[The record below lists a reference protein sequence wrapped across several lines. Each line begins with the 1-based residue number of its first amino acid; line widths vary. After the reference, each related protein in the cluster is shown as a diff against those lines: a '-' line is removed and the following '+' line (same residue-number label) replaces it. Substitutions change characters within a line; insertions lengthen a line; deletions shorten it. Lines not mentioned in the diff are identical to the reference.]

1 MTSIDPDTKWA
12 LVTGAASGIGAAF
25 AANLAARNFGL
36 WLVDKQHDALM
47 AVTRDIEARHDVPV
61 KPIVADLQKIAD
73 QDAVIAVIAQAP
85 GLDLLV
91 NNAGF
96 GDPDLFQTV
105 LAESHV
111 AMLQVHVMA
120 PVRFSRAA
128 MPAMLARRKGAII
141 NVCSMIQYIHTPG
154 NTMYGAT
161 KLFLDSFSQRL
172 NLDVGRHGI
181 EIQSLIP
188 GYTVSNFGMTDEYK
202 GSPRSAIPAFLWS
215 SAESVVEASLRQLG
229 SGRLKCV
236 PGTFNRVLEF
246 CLRRGLFPRRL
257 MQRWIA

>member
-1 MTSIDPDTKWA
+1 MTSNGADIRQA

-25 AANLAARNFGL
+25 ASRLAERKFGL
-36 WLVDKQHDALM
+36 VLVDKQQDALM
-47 AVTRDIEARHDVPV
+47 AVARDIEARHGVSA
-61 KPIVADLQKIAD
+61 KPIRADLENTAD
-73 QDAVIAVIAQAP
+73 QDAVIDVIESSP
-85 GLDLLV
+85 RLDLLV

-96 GDPDLFQTV
+96 GDPRLFEQV
-105 LAESHV
+105 PPERHV

-128 MPAMLARRKGAII
+128 LPAMIARRKGAII
-141 NVCSMIQYIHTPG
+141 NVCSMSLYIQTPG

-161 KLFLDSFSQRL
+161 KLFLDGFSQRL
-172 NLDVGRHGI
+172 NLEVGAHGI

-188 GYTVSNFGMTDEYK
+188 GYTISNFGNTDEYK
-202 GSPRSAIPAFLWS
+202 HSRRAAIPAFLWS
-215 SAESVVEASLRQLG
+215 SAESVVEASLQQLG

-246 CLRRGLFPRRL
+246 CLRRGLFSPRL
-257 MQRWIA
+257 MRRWIA